1 MKKILFLVAFAFAFA
16 FVADAQKVD
25 TRVLLPQSS
34 RTPTARPKLSESHL
48 WFNTT
53 NSDLYKYDR
62 TTLLWSTVQTT
73 PTYGEMSISNDTSTI
88 SFAATTPAPIE
99 DLTIGQASG
108 FTMVSD
114 SVLKYNGTEA
124 KVFRIN
130 YSACL
135 SFAEAANIINGYI
148 EVNGTANERTRFRQ
162 TITTLTAEREMVSG
176 CALVSLNPGAL
187 IRFMFV
193 PSTHTGTDVLTIYQF
208 NLNAVQVN

>member
-1 MKKILFLVAFAFAFA
+1 
-16 FVADAQKVD
+16 
-25 TRVLLPQSS
+25 
-34 RTPTARPKLSESHL
+34 
-48 WFNTT
+48 
-53 NSDLYKYDR
+53 
-62 TTLLWSTVQTT
+62 
-73 PTYGEMSISNDTSTI
+73 
-88 SFAATTPAPIE
+88 
-99 DLTIGQASG
+99 
-108 FTMVSD
+108 MVSD